1 MRVLLVSPDR
11 SSAEICGDDIV
22 TRLLRDRPP
31 EGVTYTHFAEAL
43 RAGWL
48 TRSHRA
54 RAWAASLVMHS
65 RPPAGVPFSWGPL
78 PPLRY
83 RVLGRLWPDRPDEDV
98 QWLRLDDPGRVD
110 LVHAWAYPLHL
121 EPRRAR
127 PPVVL
132 HAGTGNTDLLLN
144 YYRLTPGHAARLA
157 RRDGRLLR
165 ALGVMHDLYS
175 TRGAAAVVVPSRY
188 AWDLHVAAGVPE
200 HLLRLVRLGFADPAA
215 TGPLDRREPGVCRF
229 TLVGHQFLR
238 KGGRALVAAFDRLRR
253 LHPEA
258 RLTIVSAV
266 RPEDLGVSLDGIT
279 LIPSLPREA
288 IYGEVYPAT
297 DVYLL
302 PSLAEGYGMSVVEAM
317 SFGLPVIASHI
328 SALPEL
334 VAEGTTGLLTPPDD
348 ADALFEAMKRLLED
362 AALRRRLGEA
372 GRARFLAEHVA
383 EVTNAALHGIYR
395 DALDRH
401 G

>member
-11 SSAEICGDDIV
+11 SVAEICGDDIV
-22 TRLLRDRPP
+22 TRLLRDHPP
-31 EGVTYTHFAEAL
+31 PGVTYTHFADGL

-48 TRSHRA
+48 KRSHPA
-54 RAWAASLVMHS
+54 RAWASSLVMHS
-65 RPPAGVPFSWGPL
+65 RPPAGVPYAWGPL

-83 RVLGRLWPDRPDEDV
+83 RLVGKALPDRPDEDV
-98 QWLRLDDPGRVD
+98 QWLALDDPARFD
-110 LVHAWAYPLHL
+110 LVHAWDYPLHL
-121 EPRRAR
+121 EPRRGR

-132 HAGTGNTDLLLN
+132 HCGTGNTDLLLN
-144 YYRLTPGHAARLA
+144 YYGMAPALAARLA
-157 RRDGRLLR
+157 TRDRRLLR
-165 ALGVMHDLYS
+165 ALGVLHDLYNAAD
-175 TRGAAAVVVPSRY
+175 AAAVVVPSRY

-200 HLLRLVRLGFADPAA
+200 RQLRLIRLGFEDPAA
-215 TGPLDRREPGVCRF
+215 TGPVDRRDPATCRF
-229 TLVGHQFLR
+229 TLVGHQFWR

-266 RPEDLGVSLDGIT
+266 RPEELGVPLDGIT
-279 LIPSLPREA
+279 LIPGLPRET
-288 IYGEVYPAT
+288 IYGEIYPAT

-317 SFGLPVIASHI
+317 SFGLPAIASRL

-334 VAEGTTGLLTPPDD
+334 VEDGVSGLLTPPDD

-362 AALRRRLGEA
+362 AALRRRMGQA
-372 GRARFLAEHVA
+372 ARARFLAEHEVG
-383 EVTNAALHGIYR
+383 VTNEALLAVYR
-395 DALDRH
+395 DALR
-401 G
+401 